1 MKASQMKNSVLIYE
15 VKDGVAHLVLNRP
28 EKRNAL
34 NPELSLAI
42 RDAWLAFE
50 ADDNARVAIL
60 RGNGSSFCAGADVAP
75 RERDPDL
82 PDAVFQS
89 HLAYPANGQKIFKP
103 IIGAVH
109 GNIAGAGYA
118 LAIQGAD
125 LTIASEDA
133 VFTFPE
139 GRSGVAVPPLEYLP
153 YLPFKVSLELR
164 LLGWKGARPIPA
176 QRAYDLG
183 LVNKVVP
190 RERLLDEALE
200 WAEMLK
206 GIPPRY
212 AKAAKYGHYQ
222 AARSNMNM
230 FEHEYM
236 EYVWPQVKSE
246 DRLEGL
252 RAFME
257 KRAPKFKGR

>member
-1 MKASQMKNSVLIYE
+1 MTEPVLIYE
-15 VKDGVAHLVLNRP
+15 VKDEVAHLVLNRP
-28 EKRNAL
+28 EKHNAL

-42 RDAWLAFE
+42 RDAWMKFE
-50 ADDNARVAIL
+50 ADDSARVAIM
-60 RGNGSSFCAGADVAP
+60 RGNGPSFCAGADVAP
-75 RERDPDL
+75 RERNSNL

-89 HLAYPANGQKIFKP
+89 HLAYPANGVKIFKP
-103 IIGAVH
+103 IVGAVH

-125 LTIASEDA
+125 LTLAAEDA

-176 QRAYDLG
+176 QRAYELG

-190 RERLLDEALE
+190 RARLLDEALE

-212 AKAAKYGHYQ
+212 ARAAKYGHYQ
-222 AARSNMNM
+222 SARSKNNE
-230 FEHEYM
+230 FEQEYM
-236 EYVWPQVKSE
+236 EYTWPQVQSE

-257 KRAPKFKGR
+257 KRAPKYKGR